1 MLGLT
6 QQGHLFGSALSID
19 AQRRARLESAL
30 RCSPAGRRVSHG
42 SGVERNWRGWAI
54 DARQFGGPKLAWRHA
69 VVLPESTTE
78 MGAALES
85 VRTGDVGNTASRA
98 KRIPEQASALLQSAA
113 LDVTRY
119 ALTLLTKEQ
128 M

>member
-1 MLGLT
+1 M
-6 QQGHLFGSALSID
+6 HSALTPS
-19 AQRRARLESAL
+19 AEWGRNPRGGVRLQEGEYL
-30 RCSPAGRRVSHG
+30 G

-54 DARQFGGPKLAWRHA
+54 DTRQFGGPKLAWRHA
-69 VVLPESTTE
+69 IVLPESTTE

-85 VRTGDVGNTASRA
+85 VRTGDVGNTASCA

-119 ALTLLTKEQ
+119 ALTLITKEQ
-128 M
+128 V